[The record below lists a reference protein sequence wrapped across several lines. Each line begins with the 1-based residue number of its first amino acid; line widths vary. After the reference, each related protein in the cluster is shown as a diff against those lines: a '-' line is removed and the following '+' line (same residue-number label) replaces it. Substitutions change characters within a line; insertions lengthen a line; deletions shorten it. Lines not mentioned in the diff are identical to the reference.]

1 MENIETICPS
11 CSPDDPVPH
20 TVLKGK
26 KNVLL
31 QCDECKSVHKEKK
44 PGNYL
49 VRVIVNK
56 GKESIHTK
64 AMLTGNIRKED
75 ELLIDD
81 EKTGEAFLVKVT
93 SIEIGDK
100 RPDEADAKEIKTI
113 WSRAIDEAIVKF
125 AISHRETTES
135 VSMRVPGDREFVI
148 GDKVEVNNRKL
159 KIIRI
164 KIRDGGFKS
173 RKGVAVCAKNI
184 KRIWADSGRIEPK
197 RFSKA
202 KGERIVI
209 KKRDS
214 VWSLRS
220 KGKDL
225 SKDSDNII

>member
-26 KNVLL
+26 KNIIL

-44 PGNYL
+44 PGSFL

-56 GKESIHTK
+56 GKESIHAK
-64 AMLTGNIRKED
+64 AMLSGLIRKED

-100 RPDEADAKEIKTI
+100 RPEEAEAKDIKTI

-173 RKGVAVCAKNI
+173 RKGVAICAKDI
-184 KRIWADSGRIEPK
+184 KRIWADSGIKEPK

-202 KGERIVI
+202 RGERIIV
-209 KKRDS
+209 KKRES
-214 VWSLRS
+214 LWSLRS
-220 KGKDL
+220 TGKDS
-225 SKDSDNII
+225 SKVSEPTI

>member
-26 KNVLL
+26 KNVFL
-31 QCDECKSVHKEKK
+31 QCDQCKSVHMERK
-44 PGNYL
+44 PSTFL

-64 AMLTGNIRKED
+64 AMLSGIIRKDD

-93 SIEIGDK
+93 SIEIGEK
-100 RPDEADAKEIKTI
+100 RPDEADAKAIKTI

-135 VSMRVPGDREFVI
+135 VSMRVPGDKEFVI

-173 RKGVAVCAKNI
+173 RKGVAVCAKDI
-184 KRIWADSGRIEPK
+184 KRIYADSGIKEPK
-197 RFSKA
+197 RFSKP

-220 KGKDL
+220 KGTGL
-225 SKDSDNII
+225 SKDSESTI